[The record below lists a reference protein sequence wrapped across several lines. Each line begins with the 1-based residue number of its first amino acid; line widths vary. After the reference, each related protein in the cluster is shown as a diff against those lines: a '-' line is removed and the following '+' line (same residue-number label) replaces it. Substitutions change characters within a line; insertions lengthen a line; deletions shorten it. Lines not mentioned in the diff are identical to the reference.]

1 MATSTEKPNFFKR
14 IGLFFARLGKN
25 IAKAFKNMFFEL
37 KKVTWPTKKE
47 MINYC
52 IVVFVFMIVMGVV
65 IGLFDFGAGAL
76 VNLIVSF

>member
-1 MATSTEKPNFFKR
+1 MATSAEKPNIFKR
-14 IGLFFARLGKN
+14 IGQFFARLGKN

-52 IVVFVFMIVMGVV
+52 IVVFVFMIVMGVI
-65 IGLFDFGAGAL
+65 IGVFDLGAGAL

>member
-1 MATSTEKPNFFKR
+1 MANNAEKPNIFKR
-14 IGLFFARLGKN
+14 IGLFFCRMGKG

-52 IVVFVFMIVMGVV
+52 VVVFIFMVVMGVV
-65 IGLFDFGAGAL
+65 IGLFDLGAGAL

>member
-1 MATSTEKPNFFKR
+1 MANSAEKPSIFKR
-14 IGLFFARLGKN
+14 IGQFFARLGKN

-52 IVVFVFMIVMGVV
+52 VVVFIFMVAMGIV
-65 IGLFDFGAGAL
+65 IGLFDLGVGAL
-76 VNLIVSF
+76 VDLIVSF